1 MEHIWS
7 SKSKSI
13 VCYNYFSEYIQDHS
27 NLNLGYNAK
36 SKLKLSVPSVAG
48 SKSSLTYSTSNN
60 SVQSVLTNRN
70 HGASKQDKVDLYSSS
85 SESVINNFKKILLTL
100 TSAPLI

>member
-36 SKLKLSVPSVAG
+36 SKLKLSVPAVVC
-48 SKSSLTYSTSNN
+48 SKRSLTYITRNYN
-60 SVQSVLTNRN
+60 SVQSI
-70 HGASKQDKVDLYSSS
+70 SSNKNG
-85 SESVINNFKKILLTL
+85 EVPRTIK
-100 TSAPLI
+100 